1 MNQNFFDFE
10 WIIQDAS
17 DTKLSISNKTN
28 LSEICYHHFED
39 SDINLYDGMNKAV
52 KRSSGL
58 ALIFLNA
65 GDDFYSNNSLKIL
78 ANDLKKFKNKDRKFF
93 VIAYSYFDLLT
104 KKIKY
109 SRTIEQ

>member
-1 MNQNFFDFE
+1 MKNPLISIITVVKNQQNDLDKTAESILNQNFFDFE

-17 DTKLSISNKTN
+17 VTKLSISNKTN

-52 KRSSGL
+52 KRSSGF

-65 GDDFYSNNSLKIL
+65 GDAFYSNNSLKIL
-78 ANDLKKFKNKDRKFF
+78 ANDL
-93 VIAYSYFDLLT
+93 
-104 KKIKY
+104 
-109 SRTIEQ
+109 